1 MAANQSVVG
10 FNNKALSLLL
20 GGGVTQCVHMMW
32 VGDEGNGAGVSL
44 DVCW

>member
-10 FNNKALSLLL
+10 FNNKALSLVL
-20 GGGVTQCVHMMW
+20 GGGVTLCVNMMW
-32 VGDEGNGAGVSL
+32 VGDEGNCAVVPL